1 MKTLALSFLA
11 LVAVSG
17 AALADSA
24 DQANRAQFFAVQQVQ
39 GGMIEGRN
47 SARIVTPS
55 MESENTLRG
64 QSEAVRTGAIDLS
77 GLRVE
82 TVNLRGI
89 DADGAR

>member
-24 DQANRAQFFAVQQVQ
+24 DQANRDQLYAVQQLGAIV
-39 GGMIEGRN
+39 EGRN
-47 SARIVTPS
+47 SVRVIVPA
-55 MESENTLRG
+55 MESENVLRG
-64 QSEAVRTGAIDLS
+64 QSEAVRTGAFDIS
-77 GLRVE
+77 RLRNE